1 MKITILI
8 IYGVALLIIGIL
20 SALKIKKPVD
30 YFIAGKRNGVL
41 QISGSLLA
49 SILGGSAI
57 LGSVNLAIHQ
67 SWAAAWYLLSASI
80 GLWLLLPLV
89 GKVSKLG
96 KFTLTDMLG
105 RFYGSAARKMAS
117 VIIPLAWTG
126 IVAAQIIAAAKILF
140 SLFALPYADGVI
152 ISSAVFIGYT
162 LIGGQ
167 ISILKTDF
175 LQAIII
181 LVGIVCSAIF
191 LSFVHGTHITP
202 VSDSFPFNPNFSG
215 TDLLI
220 LFLTFSSAF
229 VVGPD
234 IYSRVFCARDEKT
247 ARRSI
252 IIVAAILIPFAFTM
266 AYLGVFAVENLN
278 SEQLTHSVVLIDL
291 IAQYLPEWV
300 LGLMAAALLSA
311 VLSSADTTLLTA
323 SMMLSE
329 LVQEDIDNR
338 RSLQVTK
345 LFIVLVG
352 LASMLIA
359 LQITSI
365 IGTLLL
371 ALSFYSGAF
380 IIPVIAALA
389 NLRVNKRL
397 AIFAMLAG
405 GLIALTG
412 KILASTYSLPWANW
426 LIVAA
431 FAINFAILVLPGRR
445 NSNAETV

>member
-1 MKITILI
+1 MKITILVL
-8 IYGVALLIIGIL
+8 YGIVLLIIGIF
-20 SALKIKKPVD
+20 SALKIKQPVD

-57 LGSVNLAIHQ
+57 LGSVNLAISQ

-105 RFYGSAARKMAS
+105 RFYGPTARKMAS

-152 ISSAVFIGYT
+152 ISSVVFIGYT
-162 LIGGQ
+162 LVGGQ

-175 LQAIII
+175 FQAIII
-181 LVGIVCSAIF
+181 LVGIVCAAIF
-191 LSFVHGTHITP
+191 LTLVHGPHTSP
-202 VSDSFPFNPNFSG
+202 LRESFPFNPNFG
-215 TDLLI
+215 PTDLLI
-220 LFLTFSSAF
+220 LFLTFSSTF

-252 IIVAAILIPFAFTM
+252 IVVAAILIPFAFTM
-266 AYLGVFAVENLN
+266 TYLGVFAVENLS

-338 RSLQVTK
+338 RSLRITK
-345 LFIVLVG
+345 LFIILVG

-380 IIPVIAALA
+380 IVPIIAALA
-389 NLRVNKRL
+389 NFKVNKKL
-397 AIFAMLAG
+397 SIAAMLSG
-405 GLIALTG
+405 GFIALGG
-412 KILASTYSLPWANW
+412 KILASSDGFFWANW

-431 FAINFAILVLPGRR
+431 FAINFSLLLIPGRAK
-445 NSNAETV
+445 N